1 MKDTYFPFQALY
13 IVSFLIALARYDF
26 HYNIDRSGNSGIP
39 DFAPKLRSVSY
50 FTIKYDLN
58 RSFFINAF
66 YQIEE
71 FLFYRFYYEWCW
83 I

>member
-39 DFAPKLRSVSY
+39 DFAPKLKRKVFHISP
-50 FTIKYDLN
+50 LN
-58 RSFFINAF
+58 MILTVGFS
-66 YQIEE
+66 
-71 FLFYRFYYEWCW
+71 
-83 I
+83 